1 MADLQDFQAI
11 ALKQEYP
18 TTPTDPETGVTALL
32 QRYKAD
38 NNLDDWNDYRV
49 HLHNLCAFFGQPKT
63 NFVDA
68 QFTAWEI
75 LAAT

>member
-1 MADLQDFQAI
+1 VADLQDNQATDLL
-11 ALKQEYP
+11 ARYP
-18 TTPTDPETGVTALL
+18 GVETGVTALL
-32 QRYKAD
+32 QQYRID
-38 NNLDDWNDYRV
+38 EGLDDWNDYRV